1 MCVCVCVKRR
11 TPREPPVHSPVGT
24 VAFRKQTAPFIES
37 GFGLVDSQSPL
48 VTLVALGTR
57 QAAQT
62 EDLSLTARLGR
73 SFLCAHLLFLFLD

>member
-1 MCVCVCVKRR
+1 MCNSAEAGRTSLSHCECVCVRG
-11 TPREPPVHSPVGT
+11 TQDSAPREPPVHSPVGT

-37 GFGLVDSQSPL
+37 GLGLVDSQSRL

-62 EDLSLTARLGR
+62 VRI
-73 SFLCAHLLFLFLD
+73 CP